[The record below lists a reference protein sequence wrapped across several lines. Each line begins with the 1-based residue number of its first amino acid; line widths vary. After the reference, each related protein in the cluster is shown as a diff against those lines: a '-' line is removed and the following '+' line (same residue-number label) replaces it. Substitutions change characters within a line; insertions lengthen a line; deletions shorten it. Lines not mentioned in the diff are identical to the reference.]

1 MVGSVLIFFLVFCVV
16 WCALVVLVLCLVP
29 NVTCVS
35 GLFILASSVF
45 SNVYIQNKN
54 GGKTRNTV
62 HEFLFSLISIWI
74 QMKSVPDL
82 DKKRPYAIPFTRPL
96 PIPHLHDWRKMEV
109 CLINFNKGEGCLK
122 FYNILKWNAI
132 V

>member
-1 MVGSVLIFFLVFCVV
+1 V
-16 WCALVVLVLCLVP
+16 WCALFVLVLCLVP

-35 GLFILASSVF
+35 GLFILASAVF

-62 HEFLFSLISIWI
+62 HEFLFSLISNWI

-82 DKKRPYAIPFTRPL
+82 DKERPL
-96 PIPHLHDWRKMEV
+96 CYSIYEAPPNSPPSRLEEDGSV
-109 CLINFNKGEGCLK
+109 FNQ
-122 FYNILKWNAI
+122 FQ
-132 V
+132 